1 MVTPPE
7 RVRRYDQ
14 YMRTILLV
22 LALAA
27 DLAAQ
32 QPNTVTASVAVTQ
45 AIAAGTAL
53 FRVQIVEATLSS
65 NIDSALAVLAPTG
78 ISASQ
83 LNSVSVD
90 ISQGF
95 LLTTYDFRVPVSTG
109 EFTATRDKLITVQ
122 RNLANSQ
129 TQAIGWS
136 STQTPTDEQLAAALQ
151 QAIPSLMEKARQ
163 RANLLAQAMNATLG
177 AVVQL
182 SAPAVSPD
190 GPIVTVSLTATYAV
204 TPAS

>member
-1 MVTPPE
+1 
-7 RVRRYDQ
+7 
-14 YMRTILLV
+14 MRNILLV
-22 LALAA
+22 LALGAG
-27 DLAAQ
+27 LAAQ
-32 QPNTVTASVAVTQ
+32 QPNTVTANVAVTQ
-45 AIAAGTAL
+45 SIPAGTAL
-53 FRVQIVEATLSS
+53 FRVQLVEATLTS
-65 NIDSALAVLAPTG
+65 NVDSALAALAAAG

-83 LNSVSVD
+83 LNAVNVE
-90 ISQGF
+90 INQGF
-95 LLTTYDFRVPVSTG
+95 VVSNYDFRVPVPAA
-109 EFTATRDKLITVQ
+109 EFVATRDKLITVQ

-163 RANLLAQAMNATLG
+163 RAGLLAQAMNATLG

-204 TPAS
+204 TPAQ

>member
-1 MVTPPE
+1 
-7 RVRRYDQ
+7 
-14 YMRTILLV
+14 MRTIFLVLVLV
-22 LALAA
+22 LAAELP
-27 DLAAQ
+27 AQ
-32 QPNTVTASVAVTQ
+32 QPNTVTATVAVTQ
-45 AIAAGTAL
+45 AITAGTAL
-53 FRVQIVEATLSS
+53 FRVQFVEATLTS

-83 LNSVSVD
+83 LNGVKVE
-90 ISQGF
+90 INQGF
-95 LLTTYDFRVPVSTG
+95 VVSTYDFHLPVPAA
-109 EFTATRDKLITVQ
+109 EFAATRDKLITVQ

-129 TQAIGWS
+129 TQGIGWS

-151 QAIPSLMEKARQ
+151 QAMPSLMEKARQ

-204 TPAS
+204 TPAP